1 MYLNENSEFHTV
13 IKPDDYLCSS
23 CYKVHLHVAVLAS
36 IDDASAMADSVL
48 KNKIDI
54 WKSVLE
60 QGDKDRVTN
69 AILVSALYV
78 ADELLQQ

>member
-1 MYLNENSEFHTV
+1 MHLSEISEFHTV

-23 CYKVHLHVAVLAS
+23 CYKVHLAVLAS
-36 IDDASAMADSVL
+36 IDDASPMPDSVL

-60 QGDKDRVTN
+60 QGDMDRVTN
-69 AILVSALYV
+69 AILV
-78 ADELLQQ
+78 